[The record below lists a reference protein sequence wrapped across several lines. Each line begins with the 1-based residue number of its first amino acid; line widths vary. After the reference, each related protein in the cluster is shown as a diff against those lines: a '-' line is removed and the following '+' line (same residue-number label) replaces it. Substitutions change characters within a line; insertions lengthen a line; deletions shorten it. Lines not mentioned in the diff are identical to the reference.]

1 MEQNKPKR
9 HTYSVKSP
17 SRGGA
22 RAGSGRPKGST
33 NKIKMEDLLAH
44 IEQKTGTNY
53 AEQLATN
60 YAEAIIREDW
70 RMVNDYD
77 KAFLNK
83 VVADKQEVE
92 ITNPQDAIEVRAQVF
107 AEALASL
114 AKQNGVH
121 KIKDE

>member
-1 MEQNKPKR
+1 MEQNTKR

-22 RAGSGRPKGST
+22 RSGSGRPKGST
-33 NKIKMEDLLAH
+33 NKIKMEDLLAK
-44 IEQKTGTNY
+44 IELHTGLDY
-53 AEQLATN
+53 AEQLALN
-60 YAEAIIREDW
+60 YASAIDRSDW

-92 ITNPQDAIEVRAQVF
+92 ITNPEETIEAKAQAF
-107 AEALASL
+107 AEALMSL
-114 AKQNGVH
+114 STKEP
-121 KIKDE
+121 K